1 MKNNLSK
8 MREGGLTK
16 HLREKA
22 FKWKDLQKKNAIALT
37 EIYER
42 EQQGLKK
49 LEARYE
55 VVAVQYESVSSVSY
69 SQMDI
74 FSMLFFMKQ
83 VVKASKG
90 FTEGLKNSVGEV
102 KRIETNSVEY
112 KQSLKEYRVQF
123 KSKSDEVKKFEK
135 SITQES
141 VNKLYKLLQKK
152 QPPFLSK
159 MAECMVAL
167 LRSQS
172 YASPSDVEMYL
183 KNYQSLNY
191 KMSKIDPASVSKEAV
206 EANANRLELLADQ
219 FTDSDVEGFQSNSE
233 YIHMF
238 AWCQHFCKLC
248 EIGRI
253 VKDLETRLI
262 EGEERVIFL
271 AEYRSRARDCLEDLD
286 IFDVEQLEEEYKLL
300 KSYVDKTKSQQAQR
314 SAEIKMLQNNYVNFD
329 ENFFS

>member
-1 MKNNLSK
+1 
-8 MREGGLTK
+8 
-16 HLREKA
+16 
-22 FKWKDLQKKNAIALT
+22 
-37 EIYER
+37 
-42 EQQGLKK
+42 
-49 LEARYE
+49 
-55 VVAVQYESVSSVSY
+55 
-69 SQMDI
+69 
-74 FSMLFFMKQ
+74 
-83 VVKASKG
+83 
-90 FTEGLKNSVGEV
+90 VGEV
-102 KRIETNSVEY
+102 KRIETNSIEY

-286 IFDVEQLEEEYKLL
+286 IFDVE
-300 KSYVDKTKSQQAQR
+300 
-314 SAEIKMLQNNYVNFD
+314 
-329 ENFFS
+329 

>member
-1 MKNNLSK
+1 
-8 MREGGLTK
+8 
-16 HLREKA
+16 
-22 FKWKDLQKKNAIALT
+22 
-37 EIYER
+37 
-42 EQQGLKK
+42 
-49 LEARYE
+49 
-55 VVAVQYESVSSVSY
+55 
-69 SQMDI
+69 
-74 FSMLFFMKQ
+74 
-83 VVKASKG
+83 
-90 FTEGLKNSVGEV
+90 VGEV

-286 IFDVEQLEEEYKLL
+286 IFDVE
-300 KSYVDKTKSQQAQR
+300 
-314 SAEIKMLQNNYVNFD
+314 
-329 ENFFS
+329 

>member
-1 MKNNLSK
+1 MADKVPPMTESQAVENTVQTMKNNLSK

-55 VVAVQYESVSSVSY
+55 VVAVQYES
-69 SQMDI
+69 
-74 FSMLFFMKQ
+74 

-286 IFDVEQLEEEYKLL
+286 IFDVE
-300 KSYVDKTKSQQAQR
+300 
-314 SAEIKMLQNNYVNFD
+314 
-329 ENFFS
+329 

>member
-1 MKNNLSK
+1 MTESQAVENTVQTMKNNLSK

-55 VVAVQYESVSSVSY
+55 VVAVQYES
-69 SQMDI
+69 
-74 FSMLFFMKQ
+74 

-286 IFDVEQLEEEYKLL
+286 IFDVE
-300 KSYVDKTKSQQAQR
+300 
-314 SAEIKMLQNNYVNFD
+314 
-329 ENFFS
+329 